1 MANPN
6 SFGSKDTLSVG
17 GTDYTVYRI
26 DTVEG
31 HERLPF
37 SLKVLL
43 ENLLR
48 TEDGANVT
56 REQIQA
62 LGSWDADADP
72 SVEIQFSPARVV
84 MQDFTGVPCIV
95 DLATM
100 REAVA
105 ELGGDPKKINP
116 LAPAELVIDH
126 SVIADLF
133 GTPDAFERN
142 VEIEYQRNGER
153 YQFLRWG
160 QTAFDDFKV
169 VPPGTGIVH
178 QVNIENLAKVTYSR
192 TFGGE
197 LTAYPDTVVGT
208 DSHTTM
214 VNGLGV
220 LGWGVGG
227 IEAEAAMLGQPV
239 SMLIPRVV
247 GFKLTGAIPPAVTAT
262 DVVLTITD
270 MLRKH
275 GVVGKFVEFYGTGVA
290 SVPLANRATIGN
302 MSPEFGSTAAIFPV
316 DDVTLDY
323 LRFTGRTEEQIA
335 LVEAYSK
342 QQGLWHDPAVE
353 PTFSEYMELDLST
366 VVPSIAGPK
375 RPQDRIELTNAKQQ
389 FSADLVNYATAP
401 EQAPVPEKDVVD
413 EAVEDTFPAS
423 DPASFSADTDEEL
436 VAPTPAVPVGAP
448 TPSRISQPVEVEVD
462 GETFELDHGH
472 VAIAAITSCTNT
484 SNPSVM
490 LAAGLLARNAVERG
504 LSSKPWVKTTMAPG
518 SKVVTDYYEKAGL
531 WGDLESLGF
540 YLVGY
545 GCTTCIGNSG
555 PLKEEISASVND
567 NDLAVTAVL
576 SGNRNFEGRI
586 NPDVKMNYLASPPL
600 VIAYAL
606 AGTMDFDFDHQPLG
620 KGKDGQDVF
629 LADIWPSAEE
639 VQATID
645 SSIDTEMFTTQY
657 AAVFDGDERWQNLP
671 TPAGD
676 VFEWDASS
684 TYVRKP
690 PYFDGMTMETTPVAD
705 ITGARVLAKLGDS
718 VTTDHI
724 SPAGS
729 IKADSPAGQYLTEHG
744 VDRKDFNSYGSR
756 RGNHEVMIR
765 GTFANIRLKNL
776 LLDGVEGGYTRDF
789 TTDDGAQS
797 FIYDASANYQAQGTP
812 LVVLGGKEYG
822 SGSSRDWAAKGTSL
836 LGVKAV
842 IVESFER
849 IHRSNLIGMG
859 VVPLQFPAGET
870 WESLGLDGTEEI
882 SITGLTQLNE
892 GVTPKTVHVVATPT
906 AHSPE
911 GKQPIEFDAVV
922 RIDTPGEADYY
933 RNGGILQYVLRS
945 LV

>member
-1 MANPN
+1 MSNIN
-6 SFGSKDTLSVG
+6 SFGAESTLASG
-17 GTDYTVYRI
+17 DQEYRI
-26 DTVEG
+26 WRIDSVEG
-31 HERLPF
+31 HKTLPF

-48 TEDGANVT
+48 TEDGKNITKA
-56 REQIQA
+56 QIEA
-62 LGSWDADADP
+62 LGAWDQDADP
-72 SVEIQFSPARVV
+72 DIEIQFTPARVV

-100 REAVA
+100 REAVE
-105 ELGGDPKKINP
+105 ELGGDPTKINP

-133 GTPDAFERN
+133 GQPDAFERN
-142 VEIEYQRNGER
+142 VELEYERNGER

-160 QTAFDDFKV
+160 QSAFDDFKV

-178 QVNIENLAKVTYSR
+178 QVNIEHLARVTMTR
-192 TFGGE
+192 DIDGRPA
-197 LTAYPDTVVGT
+197 AYPDTCVGT

-247 GFKLTGAIPPAVTAT
+247 GFKLTGQIPTGVTAT

-275 GVVGKFVEFYGTGVA
+275 GVVGKFVEFYGEGVA

-302 MSPEFGSTAAIFPV
+302 MSPEFGSTAAMFPI

-323 LRFTGRTEEQIA
+323 MRLTGRSEEQIA

-342 QQGLWHDPAVE
+342 EQGLWHDPSVE
-353 PTFSEYMELDLST
+353 PRFSEYMELDLST

-375 RPQDRIELTNAKQQ
+375 RPQDRIELSRAKEQ
-389 FSADLVNYATAP
+389 FSTDLKDYATP
-401 EQAPVPEKDVVD
+401 RSSDEMVD
-413 EAVEDTFPAS
+413 LASKHSFPAS
-423 DPASFSADTDEEL
+423 DPGPVPGDEDDDTRDVCISSGIPHEL
-436 VAPTPAVPVGAP
+436 SKPVDVTAA
-448 TPSRISQPVEVEVD
+448 D
-462 GETFELDHGH
+462 GETFTLDNGH

-490 LAAGLLARNAVERG
+490 LAAGLIAKKASERG
-504 LSSKPWVKTTMAPG
+504 LKSKPWVKTTMAPG

-531 WGDLESLGF
+531 WSSLEDLGF

-555 PLKEEISASVND
+555 PLSDEISAAVNEH
-567 NDLAVTAVL
+567 DLAVTAVL

-606 AGTMDFDFDHQPLG
+606 AGTMDFDFENQPLG
-620 KGKDGQDVF
+620 KDKEGQDVF

-639 VQATID
+639 VQQTID
-645 SSIDTEMFTTQY
+645 SSIDASMFTKQY
-657 AAVFDGDERWQNLP
+657 AGVFEGDERWKNLETP
-671 TPAGD
+671 TGATFD
-676 VFEWDASS
+676 WQEES

-690 PYFDGMTMETTPVAD
+690 PYFEGMGLDIEPVTD
-705 ITGARVLAKLGDS
+705 IAGARVLAALGDS

-729 IKADSPAGQYLTEHG
+729 IKADSPAGRYLSEHG
-744 VDRKDFNSYGSR
+744 IARKDFNSYGSR

-765 GTFANIRLKNL
+765 GTFANIRLRNQ

-789 TTDDGAQS
+789 TTADGDQS
-797 FIYDASANYQAQGTP
+797 FIFDAAENYREQGTP
-812 LVVLGGKEYG
+812 LVVFGGKEYG
-822 SGSSRDWAAKGTSL
+822 SGSSRDWAAKGTNL
-836 LGVKAV
+836 LGVRAV
-842 IVESFER
+842 ITESFER

-859 VVPLQFPAGET
+859 VVPLQFPEGES
-870 WESLGLDGTEEI
+870 WQSLGLDGTEEI
-882 SITGLTQLNE
+882 SISGLEELNE
-892 GVTPKTVHVVATPT
+892 GRTPKTVKVVATPT
-906 AHSPE
+906 SHSAAGRE
-911 GKQPIEFDAVV
+911 PIEFDAVV